1 MVVACRERRLPMKVL
16 FTVELSNRHVQEV
29 DLLDA
34 YIRDALANF
43 NTHTLAAAKVS
54 SVHLLSNE
62 SDDGMRPSKG
72 ARGEPT

>member
-1 MVVACRERRLPMKVL
+1 MKVL

-43 NTHTLAAAKVS
+43 NTHTLGAAKVC
-54 SVHLLSNE
+54 SVHLLSNG
-62 SDDGMRPSKG
+62 SDDSTAQSRG